1 MDLLSKLIVETFP
14 YFKIHLDVSLLNHLL
29 HETAALVK
37 SISTKKSYFLITVCV
52 NMY

>member
-1 MDLLSKLIVETFP
+1 MDLSSKLIVETFP

-37 SISTKKSYFLITVCV
+37 SISTKKYFLITVCV